1 MTLKAIRP
9 LLAVVATGLAMW
21 IVAGIWHNLIM
32 ANLYESV
39 HATHDGLGLLLVAYF
54 LLAALMVYLYPFYAA
69 RKHSVLRGFVFGAI
83 IGLLWV
89 FPHGLAMA
97 GAHDTSVV
105 YVLKNSLWHMVEQGI
120 GGVVVGLVL
129 GGGATGEPAQP

>member
-1 MTLKAIRP
+1 MTRKAIRP

-21 IVAGIWHNLIM
+21 IVAGIWHNLVM

-54 LLAALMVYLYPFYAA
+54 VLAAFMVYLYPSYAA
-69 RKHSVLRGFVFGAI
+69 GKHSVLRGLVFGAI

-97 GAHDTSVV
+97 GAHDTSVA
-105 YVLKNSLWHMVEQGI
+105 YVLKNSLWHMVEQGF
-120 GGVVVGLVL
+120 GGIVVGLVL